1 METVEKNATNA
12 QSRSSANA
20 GARASAGGATGA
32 KGTGA
37 KGTATSASAT
47 ARAAT
52 GGASGGATA
61 TNTANA
67 PRRGSTNTPRP
78 RHVRQKGEVRTIV
91 LKIIAVMAMVALCA
105 LGAFMIGD
113 SNYQATM
120 VGWVPLVSVV
130 CVILLAFIYLCI
142 IRGGLE
148 ISESTALGTC
158 KKGDNVTVATTF
170 KNKRPLFYFCIK
182 VLIYITDSVG
192 KPLTSI
198 NTTLALSPR
207 DTYSMEFK
215 VRFDHVG
222 TYRAGVHEVVICDF
236 LRLFTHRIFVGNQR
250 EVFVTPR
257 VIPVNRITFSND
269 AELETQKAQRSAI
282 ADSLD
287 YAAVREYV
295 PGDPLKTIH
304 WKISARAEN
313 YMTRL
318 FEVYNNPGVAVV
330 MDFYSD
336 NTNNEALMGMF
347 DAVVESAFS
356 LANYSKEQGMDT
368 EIHYVNKYGER
379 CRRVSW
385 SDADAQGI
393 VKELPQMRKDAV
405 HANETLEL
413 LHALAISQNGQN
425 NLVVCTANLSAE
437 MISLLIEAKG
447 RKRNPI
453 LIAVVTA
460 GLIGR
465 ERDAY
470 CAHLGRLSTANIGYV
485 VLNRADELGEANA

>member
-1 METVEKNATNA
+1 MAAVEKNAENGAGTTNA
-12 QSRSSANA
+12 QSRSNVNT
-20 GARASAGGATGA
+20 GARASAGGALGGATGA
-32 KGTGA
+32 KNAGA
-37 KGTATSASAT
+37 KGG
-47 ARAAT
+47 AT
-52 GGASGGATA
+52 GATVA
-61 TNTANA
+61 NTANTPRQATQKA
-67 PRRGSTNTPRP
+67 PRS

-91 LKIIAVMAMVALCA
+91 LKIIAVVAMVALCA

-148 ISESTALGTC
+148 ISESTALGAC
-158 KKGDNVTVATTF
+158 KKGDNVTVVTTF

-182 VLIYITDSVG
+182 VLIHITDSVG

-222 TYRAGVHEVVICDF
+222 TYRAGVHEVIICDF

-257 VIPVNRITFSND
+257 IIPVNRITFSND
-269 AELETQKAQRSAI
+269 AELETQKTQRSAI

-405 HANETLEL
+405 HASETLEL

-453 LIAVVTA
+453 LIAVIPA